1 MVNVLTVRPKNVQA
15 VCYANIF
22 KRSITK
28 NNLRYIIYI
37 GDGDST
43 AFNTIEES
51 KPYRDT
57 IITKLECVAH
67 VQKRLGTRCYKW
79 GLTGKG
85 KKLSDGRRIIGTGHL
100 TDKAI
105 NALQYYYWIAIRNNV
120 GDFYGVK
127 KSA

>member
-1 MVNVLTVRPKNVQA
+1 MASFYGWGSTASRLVPVDEAVYFLPLYGLITLISKEMVNVLTVRPKNVQA

-67 VQKRLGTRCYKW
+67 VQKRLGTRCYK
-79 GLTGKG
+79 
-85 KKLSDGRRIIGTGHL
+85 
-100 TDKAI
+100 
-105 NALQYYYWIAIRNNV
+105 
-120 GDFYGVK
+120 
-127 KSA
+127 